1 MQSSSSSR
9 GKLQSNRGAIQ
20 MRLSFDSRYVQAPI
34 PPVCLSV
41 CDIPAQMIPKMLW
54 RAYLGDKTQ

>member
-34 PPVCLSV
+34 PPMSV